1 MLTWYLTVLV
11 QEEIYVLIDE
21 LSNVKSISIMS
32 FETDI
37 CGGDFTYWVAAL
49 NLLQ

>member
-1 MLTWYLTVLV
+1 MVLV

-21 LSNVKSISIMS
+21 LSNVKSISIIS

-37 CGGDFTYWVAAL
+37 CSSGDFTYWVATL